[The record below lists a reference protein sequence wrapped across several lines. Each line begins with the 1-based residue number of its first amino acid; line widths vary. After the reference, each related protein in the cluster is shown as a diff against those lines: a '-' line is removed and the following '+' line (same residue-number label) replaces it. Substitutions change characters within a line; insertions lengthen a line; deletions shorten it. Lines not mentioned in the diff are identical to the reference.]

1 MKTNRI
7 LKAALAL
14 SIVVI
19 MGLSFW
25 GFKTDQ
31 KNFEISKS
39 LDIFYTLFRE
49 LNLFYVD
56 DVKPDKLIKTGI
68 NDMLESLDPYTT
80 FIPEE
85 EMDDFKFMTT
95 GEYGGIGA
103 LISKR
108 GENIVVAEPYEGFPA
123 QKAGLKAGDIFLEI
137 DGKSVSKSTT
147 EEVSSRLKGPANK
160 SLKLKMIKPDSKKP
174 FEIELVRQEIKIDQ
188 IGRAHV

>member
-14 SIVVI
+14 SIVTI

-25 GFKTDQ
+25 SFKTDQ
-31 KNFEISKS
+31 KNFEISKN

-49 LNLFYVD
+49 LNLFYVED
-56 DVKPDKLIKTGI
+56 IQPEKLIKTSI
-68 NDMLESLDPYTT
+68 DDMLESLDPYTT

-103 LISKR
+103 LIRKR
-108 GENIVVAEPYEGFPA
+108 GDKIVVAEPYEGFPA
-123 QKAGLKAGDIFLEI
+123 QKTGLKAGDIFIEV
-137 DGKSVSKSTT
+137 DGKPVNKSTV
-147 EEVSSRLKGPANK
+147 EEVSARLKGPAK
-160 SLKLKMIKPDSKKP
+160 KLLRLKMMRPD
-174 FEIELVRQEIKIDQ
+174 
-188 IGRAHV
+188 